1 MVCDSA
7 SYQRRGWCR
16 LEQFAR
22 MAVGDLR
29 DMVLWEDGRLL
40 EIGKD
45 ADWYRDSCEVFQ
57 GEFMDESDKNK
68 IVETFL
74 GL

>member
-1 MVCDSA
+1 
-7 SYQRRGWCR
+7 
-16 LEQFAR
+16 

-57 GEFMDESDKNK
+57 GEFMDDQDKDK